1 MTRNLRIVLSGTAV
15 AGSLLAMSW
24 TPAFAGPAVGVSAA
38 ARVAKAA
45 LAAAPISYEIT
56 GGKSDCS
63 IGYFCIWNGPDYTDD
78 GWAFSGG
85 VNVPYLSDY
94 SGSGT
99 GGTMRNAD
107 ESFYN
112 NTSDPARPYYS
123 PDYGGAHT
131 CIKGG
136 QAFPN
141 LLSPTDYYFNT
152 GPNPGVNDMVYRD
165 VASLTIDTT
174 GSCSAP
180 MSGE

>member
-1 MTRNLRIVLSGTAV
+1 MTRNLRIVLGGIAAV
-15 AGSLLAMSW
+15 GSLLAMSSA
-24 TPAFAGPAVGVSAA
+24 PAFAGPAVGVSTA
-38 ARVAKAA
+38 ARVAKATPA
-45 LAAAPISYEIT
+45 TAPVAYEIT

-63 IGYFCIWNGPDYTDD
+63 LGYFCIWNGPDYTDD
-78 GWAFSGG
+78 GWAFAGG
-85 VNVPYLSDY
+85 NDFPYLSDY

-112 NTSDPARPYYS
+112 NTVDPVRPYYS
-123 PDYGGAHT
+123 PDYGDPHT
-131 CIKGG
+131 CINGE

-141 LLSPTDYYFNT
+141 LLSPTEYYFNT
-152 GPNPGVNDMVYRD
+152 PSTPEDIVYRD

-180 MSGE
+180 MSKE